1 MILLHL
7 RTVYFAKFGMIF
19 DASKLMKKLLLISLL
34 LSKSVLIGQTVLNS
48 FPLNLNNPSD
58 EGQIINAEDVKTHDI
73 YVFASDDK
81 KTTILKYNKSLFLT
95 TQFTDS
101 IKFASNR
108 NLIGY
113 SIGEDKN
120 PLLYWAS
127 ANLRNIRIVKY
138 FPEIKT
144 SRSLNFDFPD
154 NHEYIITSFQK
165 DNAFYLLAKERAQQH
180 LLLYKF
186 DNGNCEIKMFD
197 FSSFAFQ
204 NGGGKSLSFSSLI
217 RYYPIQ
223 KMDLNDFNPIDKTAA
238 INKMYVLDGHIIL
251 TLDYNSKKTHVFDLN
266 IETSDIKEKFFNLP
280 VSQKPIQTAN
290 SFYYDKKLFQIA
302 ANKDEFLFDIKDF
315 DSGNSIKN
323 TALTKND
330 TIQFKNSPF
339 LVQTDNNR
347 PQQIKNTAKFLKNL
361 ANLSA
366 GISVTK
372 NGENNFITFG
382 GYIEYVNTDYL
393 YNSDEILN
401 FSGMRTQSKMVYF
414 DSMLNKNLDFVK
426 NEKPDPLAIDNLY
439 FFLNTNNTIILQNT
453 LRLKDF
459 YILSYYDPA
468 LKQLVMRK
476 FTDGFTNEGPGN
488 PIMNKSVF
496 SKPASFDPIKSH

>member
-1 MILLHL
+1 
-7 RTVYFAKFGMIF
+7 
-19 DASKLMKKLLLISLL
+19 MKKLLLISLL
-34 LSKSVLIGQTVLNS
+34 FSKSVLIGQTVLNS

-58 EGQIINAEDVKTHDI
+58 EGQILNVEDVKTHDI

-81 KTTILKYNKSLFLT
+81 KTTILKYNKELFLT

-101 IKFASNR
+101 IKFAANR
-108 NLIGY
+108 DLMGY

-127 ANLRNIRIVKY
+127 FNLRNIRIVKY
-138 FPEIKT
+138 FPEAKT

-154 NHEYIITSFQK
+154 NLEYIITSFQK

-197 FSSFAFQ
+197 FSSFTFQ
-204 NGGGKSLSFSSLI
+204 NGGGKSFSFSSLI

-251 TLDYNSKKTHVFDLN
+251 TLDYNSKKTQVFDLN
-266 IETSDIKEKFFNLP
+266 METLDVKEKFFSLP
-280 VSQKPIQTAN
+280 VSQKPAQTAN
-290 SFYYDKKLFQIA
+290 SFYFDKKLFQVM

-315 DSGNSIKN
+315 DSGNTIKSFSYSK
-323 TALTKND
+323 TD

-339 LVQTDNNR
+339 LAQTDNNK
-347 PQQIKNTAKFLKNL
+347 PQEIKTTAKFLRNL
-361 ANLSA
+361 ASLSA
-366 GISVTK
+366 GISISK

-382 GYIEYVNTDYL
+382 GYIEYIDSDYL
-393 YNSDEILN
+393 YSKDDILN
-401 FSGMRTQSKMVYF
+401 FPGMRTQSKMVYF

-426 NEKPDPLAIDNLY
+426 NEKPEPVAIDNLY
-439 FFLNTNNTIILQNT
+439 YFLNTNKNITLLNT
-453 LRLKDF
+453 LKLKDF
-459 YILSYYDPA
+459 YILSYYDPV
-468 LKQLVMRK
+468 LRQFVMRK
-476 FTDGFTNEGPGN
+476 FTDGFINDGIGN
-488 PIMNKSVF
+488 PIMNKSIF
-496 SKPASFDPIKSH
+496 SKPASFGSLKSR